1 MPLDEQQTWALLREL
16 DQPGH
21 WEVPHDFDGPAER
34 ARFERL
40 AERLGH
46 RFGCTCEVDR
56 NVQDASHLGRIA
68 IPASATSAGDLV
80 TVTVSNFGGLV
91 AVTLGNPGSYDE
103 DEEREFFPAPVREQV
118 EDELEALGYLPVSE
132 HPLWTKYTGISG
144 FDALYPPD
152 RPPSW
157 WDRFFEYL

>member
-1 MPLDEQQTWALLREL
+1 MPLDEQQTWAMLREL
-16 DQPGH
+16 DEPDH
-21 WEVPHDFDGPAER
+21 WETPHDFDSQTSR
-34 ARFERL
+34 TRFELLAARL
-40 AERLGH
+40 DQ
-46 RFGCTCEVDR
+46 RFDCSCDVDR
-56 NVQDASHLGRIA
+56 HVQDASHLGRIV
-68 IPASATSAGDLV
+68 IPASATSGPDHL

-103 DEEREFFPAPVREQV
+103 AEEQALFSPEDRRRV
-118 EDELEALGYLPVSE
+118 EDELETLGYLLVSE

-157 WDRFFEYL
+157 WDRFFDYL

>member
-16 DQPGH
+16 DEPGH
-21 WEVPHDFDGPAER
+21 WEVPHDFDGPAAR

-40 AERLGH
+40 AERLE
-46 RFGCTCEVDR
+46 RLFDCSCEVDR
-56 NVQDASHLGRIA
+56 HVQDASHLGRIV
-68 IPASATSAGDLV
+68 IPADATAALDQV

-103 DEEREFFPAPVREQV
+103 DEEREFFPAQVRRQI

-157 WDRFFEYL
+157 WDRFFDYL